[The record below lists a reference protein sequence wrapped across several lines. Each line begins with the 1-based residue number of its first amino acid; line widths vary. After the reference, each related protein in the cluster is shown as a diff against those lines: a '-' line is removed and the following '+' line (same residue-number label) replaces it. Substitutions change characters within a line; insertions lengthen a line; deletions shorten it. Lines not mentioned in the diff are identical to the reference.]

1 MAALAEGAVSGRVR
15 VLHVIQNLN
24 YGGMERLFADIVRLL
39 DGSRFESHVLVLG
52 YLGRFGEG
60 LERHATIH
68 HAVAMRRGAILW
80 PRALAA
86 QIRGIA
92 PDVVHS
98 HAGVWY
104 KVARAA
110 RMAGVPWIVHTEH
123 GRKRPDPWLDRR
135 IGRLAA
141 GRTDRIA
148 AVSEVLRAQLERT
161 VVPDPSRLRLVANGV
176 DTGLYQPAPD
186 NGVLRAELGLGGGTP
201 IVGSIGRLEQIKG
214 YDIVV
219 EAYALLMARWPA
231 PGGPVLVLV
240 GDGAERARLE
250 ALIAQRRLAG
260 RAFILGWRDDLANLH
275 PAFTLFTMGSRS
287 EGTSVSLLEAM
298 SAGLCPVVT
307 DVGGNA
313 AVLGPGLGHRLVP
326 PLDPAALA
334 GAWDAALT
342 DPARRAADGAAARA
356 RVQAAFSLE
365 AMVRNYETLYLE
377 GPAPR

>member
-1 MAALAEGAVSGRVR
+1 MSRRVR

-60 LERHATIH
+60 LERYATIH
-68 HAVAMRRGAILW
+68 HAVAMRRGSILW

-123 GRKRPDPWLDRR
+123 GRKRPDPLLDRQ

-161 VVPDPSRLRLVANGV
+161 VVPDPTRLRLVANGV
-176 DTGLYQPAPD
+176 DTGLYRPAPD
-186 NGVLRAELGLGGGTP
+186 NGVLRSELGLGAGTP

-219 EAYALLMARWPA
+219 EAYALLAAGWTTPDCPA
-231 PGGPVLVLV
+231 LVLV

-250 ALIAQRRLAG
+250 ALIAERRLAG

-334 GAWDAALT
+334 GAWEAALT

-356 RVQAAFSLE
+356 RVQGAFSLE
-365 AMVRNYETLYLE
+365 AMVRSYEALYLE
-377 GPAPR
+377 GPEPR